1 MGPELN
7 ISVATS
13 STAYFAFWVKMF
25 RILNSNLT
33 ILTLD
38 HASHDFMNRFI
49 DMLTGVTLSPLAQQ
63 SKVDWKPEP
72 QET

>member
-1 MGPELN
+1 
-7 ISVATS
+7 
-13 STAYFAFWVKMF
+13 MF
-25 RILNSNLT
+25 RILNTNLT

-38 HASHDFMNRFI
+38 HASLNFINRFI
-49 DMLTGVTLSPLAQQ
+49 DMLTDVILSPLAQQ